1 MAFCPLV
8 SIIIPVY
15 NGANFVKEAIDSALQ
30 QTYKN
35 IEVIVVNDGSTDN
48 NATEKICLGYAEKI
62 TYYTKE
68 NAGCSSALN
77 YGIKK
82 ANGEFISWLSHD
94 DLYDKNKLQS
104 QVALYEN
111 LSLNPKNTIISN
123 SGRLINSK
131 GYKIYR
137 PTNTFKGLLNSQEM
151 FKHLLFKYCFNGCGL
166 LIPKALFN
174 NGLSFREDMKFVL
187 DWNLW
192 LKFAIFGAKVYVDTN
207 ALVSNRQHSAQ
218 VTVTQKLLHKTET
231 QFTCQELFE
240 ILLKNQQWEFLSELY
255 YYCFAS
261 NIDVKNNIKKS
272 LKTNK
277 IKINYA
283 KLILIRL
290 KIITKHILK
299 KAYHSFKDLMR

>member
-82 ANGEFISWLSHD
+82 ANGDFISWLSHD
-94 DLYDKNKLQS
+94 DLYDANKIET
-104 QVALYEN
+104 QVSFYEKF
-111 LSLNPKNTIISN
+111 SLNPKNTIVSN
-123 SGRLINSK
+123 PGRLIDSK
-131 GYKIYR
+131 GNKIYH
-137 PTNTFKGLLNSQEM
+137 PTDNFKGFLDSKGM
-151 FKHLLFKYCFNGCGL
+151 FKYLLFRKCFNGCGL
-166 LIPKALFN
+166 LIPKALFD
-174 NGLSFREDMKFVL
+174 NGLSFREDMRFVL

-192 LKFAIFGAKVYVDTN
+192 LKFAIYGAKVYLGADT
-207 ALVSNRQHSAQ
+207 LVSNRQHSSQ
-218 VTVTQKLLHKTET
+218 ITVTQKELHKTET
-231 QFTCQELFE
+231 GFTCQELFE
-240 ILLKNQQWEFLSELY
+240 ILLKNQQWDFLTELY
-255 YYCFAS
+255 YYCFAT
-261 NIDVKNNIKKS
+261 NIDVKNKIKKA
-272 LKTNK
+272 LKANK
-277 IKINYA
+277 IKIDF
-283 KLILIRL
+283 KKSILLRFKTIVRNS
-290 KIITKHILK
+290 LK
-299 KAYHSFKDLMR
+299 KVYHFFKGLMR